1 MAPTCFMRVLKLLPT
16 VRRDYLKEN
25 RTERSVRFFHDLFH
39 GNAHGTG
46 GNHLQS
52 VSRQKRENTGG
63 KCGRKRGVTLETIPR
78 GAESVQYRSA
88 ENHAQRIAPEVL
100 DFFNEEGGKKSAGEI
115 ADQITSRGTDQTVN
129 PAGKAGKYR
138 KPYGSEQQIN
148 RDGGNGFFCVKQYG
162 GKIDRQRCQGDRDR
176 TCRYGEGGS
185 NAKNRRKQ
193 CNKYQIFCFQKNL
206 SFFDRIPLKIP
217 LVNLKSDTFCDKLS
231 VFVNFRRKR

>member
-25 RTERSVRFFHDLFH
+25 RAERSVRFFHDLFH
-39 GNAHGTG
+39 GNAHGAG
-46 GNHLQS
+46 GNDLQS
-52 VSRQKRENTGG
+52 ISRQKRENAGG
-63 KCGRKRGVTLETIPR
+63 KRSRKRGVTLETIPC

-88 ENHAQRIAPEVL
+88 ENHSQRIAPETL
-100 DFFNEEGGKKSAGEI
+100 AFFNEKGGKKSTGEI
-115 ADQITSRGTDQTVN
+115 TDQITSRGTDQTVN

-148 RDGGNGFFCVKQYG
+148 RDGSNGFFCIKQYSG
-162 GKIDRQRCQGDRDR
+162 EIDCQRCQGDRNR
-176 TCRYGEGGS
+176 TCRYGKGGG

-193 CNKYQIFCFQKNL
+193 CNEYQIFCFQKNL
-206 SFFDRIPLKIP
+206 SFFDRIPLKIS

-231 VFVNFRRKR
+231 VFVNF